1 MNSKVIGLTTL
12 CLALALPLLAQ
23 GPRGSRE
30 RFGPPAGAHDGE
42 RTGSGERNPL
52 GRLEEA
58 LALTPSQVASAE
70 ALFERH
76 RAELEAFQTR
86 TSSTRDAQMA
96 AMDSGDP
103 TAIGNAVLAARE
115 LRAERRAINEDFMA
129 EFRSLLTLSQGDAF
143 DAIKAFNRGAL
154 GRGDGP
160 REGRD
165 GRGRRGHRGGPGDLG
180 GGDGNLQRPG
190 GQ

>member
-76 RAELEAFQTR
+76 RPNWR
-86 TSSTRDAQMA
+86 H
-96 AMDSGDP
+96 
-103 TAIGNAVLAARE
+103 
-115 LRAERRAINEDFMA
+115 
-129 EFRSLLTLSQGDAF
+129 FR
-143 DAIKAFNRGAL
+143 
-154 GRGDGP
+154 
-160 REGRD
+160 
-165 GRGRRGHRGGPGDLG
+165 PGQVQPVMPKWRPWTVET
-180 GGDGNLQRPG
+180 QRPLEMQFWRHANFG
-190 GQ
+190 PSDARSMRISWPSSGAC